1 MAIRFRP
8 DNDNSG
14 NNNNN
19 SNRGGGG
26 GGRNNSAMI
35 MAVVMFA
42 FRYPKFAIPII
53 IIGVIAFFFL
63 GGGSG
68 ITTNNNDSQNIY
80 NMGCE
85 ISEEK
90 YAESKVFAALSSSS
104 SKYSIPTQVSLRQY
118 APRPLNQGSQG
129 SCVGWASAYAAR
141 TILESASTG
150 VNPNSTAF
158 SPSFLYNQ
166 IGIKGCQ
173 GAYTGEALEHMKQEG
188 LLELSK
194 FPYDENSCS
203 KQPSQAQLQEAMRHK
218 IRGYNRLTKTGRD
231 YDVDLEAV
239 KQNIA
244 QGAPVIIAAKVP
256 YSFQDMIGKKVW
268 NPKSSEK
275 RNVNNLGGHAMCLI
289 GYDDN
294 KKQFEIQN
302 SWGTQWGD
310 GGFVFVSYDD
320 FKIFCREAYGVFPHQ
335 KAKTASTTEFAIECG
350 LYNVANGSTLNLRN
364 VRDNLFE
371 TTSPIK
377 IGTELKIEIT
387 NSLECFTYVFSKE
400 ADNGNRQGNA
410 LKIFPPSD
418 QYSSYMG
425 IVGTRLFPRNGKF
438 FADDEGTRDFMAIVY
453 SKNELNPDE
462 IRQKIDNAGKGN
474 FYDNVMSAVGNR
486 AFQNLN
492 YKSKSGNLVS
502 FNQSATAKQDVA
514 VVVIALDKN

>member
-8 DNDNSG
+8 DNNNNGG
-14 NNNNN
+14 NNND
-19 SNRGGGG
+19 NRGGGR
-26 GGRNNSAMI
+26 GGRNNSALI
-35 MAVVMFA
+35 MAVIMFA

-53 IIGVIAFFFL
+53 IVGAIAFFFL

-68 ITTNNNDSQNIY
+68 ITSNNNNSQDIY
-80 NMGCE
+80 NMGCK
-85 ISEEK
+85 ISQEK
-90 YAESKVFAALSSSS
+90 YDESKVFAALSSSS
-104 SKYSIPTQVSLRQY
+104 SKYSIPTKVSLRQY

-150 VNPNSTAF
+150 VNPNNTAF

-173 GAYTGEALEHMKQEG
+173 GAYTGEALEHMKQRG
-188 LLELSK
+188 LLEFSK
-194 FPYDENSCS
+194 FPYNENSCTQ
-203 KQPSQAQLQEAMRHK
+203 QPTKAQLQEATQHK
-218 IRGYNRLTKTGRD
+218 IRGYNRLTKTGRN

-268 NPKSSEK
+268 KAKSSEK

-289 GYDDN
+289 GYDDT
-294 KKQFEIQN
+294 KQQFEIQN

-310 GGFVFVSYDD
+310 NGFIFVSYAD

-335 KAKTASTTEFAIECG
+335 KAKTASATDFAIECG
-350 LYNVANGSTLNLRN
+350 LYDVATGSTLNLRN

-453 SKNELNPDE
+453 SKNELNPDQ
-462 IRQKIDNAGKGN
+462 IRQSIDNAGRGN

-502 FNQSATAKQDVA
+502 FKQSANAKQDVA
-514 VVVIALDKN
+514 VVVIALDKQ